1 MKKKTF
7 LARVRWGALAMLA
20 TGGLL
25 LTSCA
30 SDGFNE
36 ETFEGSV
43 RNTQLENPSIDPSK
57 NIYPTDDKSQTI
69 IEWDVVFGARA
80 YDCKVYDT
88 TENPYVLVKDTV
100 IDGRRF
106 TVPRAEDHTYALYI
120 QTLAN
125 TTLGNIDAPE
135 PSLIQFDSFAPA
147 KTIPSGTDLAA
158 FFNVDPEDPSDV
170 SPIEEGS
177 EEAYF
182 DLEPGGTYTLSEK
195 ALITND
201 NIAVFLRC
209 KNKNNLPTIVYGET
223 GSLVTAGPLSLKNIV
238 LDCSASS
245 ECMLE
250 LSKEPSYEPISTYYR
265 IKNFYLTNIKAT
277 GIRNS
282 IFHDGNTKYCVVDFK
297 IEDCVLQLATEA
309 VKYESLIAFQAGG
322 AKDFTVLN
330 STVYGN
336 NAIAKYFVRYNNS
349 SRLDRYG
356 FNKDADFQTMTY
368 QNNTFYGLLNSDGQW
383 GNYSGIAGQAYSKF
397 VVQKNIWYN
406 CSKQIVRRMSGG
418 RFNENSPRTF
428 EKNTYWN
435 DGADMSEDEAS
446 YDTGG
451 SILTS
456 DPAFEDATNADF
468 TPTGEQQVEN
478 QTGDPRW
485 FE

>member
-1 MKKKTF
+1 M
-7 LARVRWGALAMLA
+7 
-20 TGGLL
+20 
-25 LTSCA
+25 
-30 SDGFNE
+30 
-36 ETFEGSV
+36 
-43 RNTQLENPSIDPSK
+43 
-57 NIYPTDDKSQTI
+57 
-69 IEWDVVFGARA
+69 
-80 YDCKVYDT
+80 
-88 TENPYVLVKDTV
+88 
-100 IDGRRF
+100 
-106 TVPRAEDHTYALYI
+106 
-120 QTLAN
+120 
-125 TTLGNIDAPE
+125 
-135 PSLIQFDSFAPA
+135 
-147 KTIPSGTDLAA
+147 
-158 FFNVDPEDPSDV
+158 
-170 SPIEEGS
+170 
-177 EEAYF
+177 
-182 DLEPGGTYTLSEK
+182 
-195 ALITND
+195 ITND

-250 LSKEPSYEPISTYYR
+250 LSKEPSYDPISTYYR

-322 AKDFTVLN
+322 AKDFTILN

-336 NAIAKYFVRYNNS
+336 NAIAKYFLRYNNS
-349 SRLDRYG
+349 ARLDRYG

-368 QNNTFYGLLNSDGQW
+368 QNNTFYGLLKSDGQW
-383 GNYSGIAGQAYSKF
+383 GNYSAIAGQAYSKF